1 MKSKLYD
8 MAIEGAKKRITE
20 YWTQYHD
27 LGLITLN
34 EFATRAI
41 HVGRRLEAVHLK
53 LLIRSKKS

>member
-8 MAIEGAKKRITE
+8 MAIEGANKRITQ

-27 LGLITLN
+27 LGLITLS

-41 HVGRRLEAVHLK
+41 HVGLVQ
-53 LLIRSKKS
+53 RSKK